1 MQYGDD
7 LGSAMDASGTGA
19 GLALALAGVLGNAR
33 AAVRERGMGAANALM
48 GALGPHALA
57 GPVFAEPTLLH
68 ARNWRLREGVLRL
81 YAAQVLAFGEGAAPA
96 GDALT
101 HAAASALTEA
111 APEMRR
117 AAADAL
123 ACLALSFAWSAA
135 AAASGRRGGVS
146 SSSSAAA
153 APGERE
159 RAAGLTRVL
168 SILGQATDKGLPLRA
183 VHMTAVRERHA
194 ALAAAMDGGG
204 SGAAAGSHDD
214 DGARHEDDD
223 AGHDGATGVAARR
236 GVSASTGAGASAGG
250 AGRGAAA
257 AGAASLGDTQRS
269 TASAASAGSGGS
281 GGGGGSRPATGTLR
295 LKVPG
300 PDGSAPPSLAS
311 SSGFSAASGGGSRAP
326 TPSAASSASGGAFAG
341 AGIVYA
347 PTWDEAASDAAVNSL
362 CELHASPLWRCGVVG
377 FPPAEVGAVRP
388 VAVTS
393 GKELAKVM
401 DGILSVCATTTSDWN
416 ERSKALDRLRGLVAG
431 GPANPTPSV
440 DGFAGQVA
448 RARDALCTQVQE
460 LRSSLAKQACLA
472 VAELSATLGGV
483 VAAASG
489 APGMSGS
496 SGSVPPPS
504 PAAAAA
510 AAAALDSLI
519 EPLVE
524 VLTRLTSVSIAVI
537 SSSAD
542 AAVRSLLHNARAGC
556 HRALPKLTAVC
567 RGKSSTT
574 RAHAAFYLLQALRGW
589 PRACLERHA
598 DELAGTVL
606 ALLRDAD
613 PNARAAARHAAW
625 SLCAALPGRRDSL
638 LSSLDA
644 RTQRSLVAEEARTA
658 ALEAAAEHVCTPVVT
673 LPPIC
678 MAAASDGA
686 SPVGYSAGSSSG
698 SGSGFYGGMGGAG
711 SAGGF
716 GPGAAASRPA
726 SALAPAAAAGPGTGT
741 GRSAA
746 AGSSAGG
753 GGSGGLPPS
762 GAGMGYG
769 HGHGSAYGSAPSS
782 TAGSPTGAGHGH
794 GNGSAS
800 SSGRP
805 LSAPVLAAAGS
816 AATYGAGPAGAATAA
831 TTAAHR
837 TASAAPAPSGSGM
850 SAAAVA
856 AGTGA
861 GMGIAA
867 GGVRG
872 AVGAAHTHTSAASA
886 ASAASSAATGTT
898 IGSAGDT
905 YGAYGAHA
913 GYRSGSAAPTM
924 PASGPCGPAA
934 ASHHHDEDFDDGG
947 FVPPQLLSSP
957 TPAGIGALVS
967 RALTLAQAGSTAAA
981 AAYAASGAG
990 TGHGHPLRVALA
1002 DLHASLVACRAIDA
1016 RSAARAYADRLPS
1029 AAAGGLR
1036 AVIPAPVRE
1045 EFGRANPGTQPLIC
1059 DGYLAAPAALA
1070 FASQLLAPVDSA
1082 AGTGAGSSGGGTVR
1096 LPASPSPLLRLLLA
1110 CLRHPHELVQL
1121 DGLALAFATL
1131 DACADVGGALSDALT
1146 DIMLPWGAPSGS
1158 GTASGAAASAAAAA
1172 AFGPEA
1178 LALALDHG
1186 AAVVRLFTVKVQSA
1200 SHAAGHTAGAPT
1212 PTTSRLVSVAPVY
1225 ARLMLLQTAGPLAGI
1240 DPAGGAASA
1249 SAAAAASS
1257 PAGTS
1262 SGGSGPVVPLPPPF
1276 LDLLQWVIA
1285 LSAVGG
1291 SDALRAAA
1299 RRVIAA
1305 LRRAFPLPVLLPAVV
1320 ACMSRPLTG
1329 AGAAGSSGAASA
1341 ASAGGAG
1348 GAGSAA
1354 GGDGAAEAASART
1367 SRTHAACL
1375 MLTLSLLGDAGGATW
1390 LLAPSHAAALARLLS
1405 RAAAIAM
1412 SPTPAPTHLAA
1423 AGAGG
1428 SDATGAGASAPHP
1441 DMTQY
1446 AEGALR
1452 LLAGSDPARV
1462 GAAVATLR
1470 PEERSLWTRLA
1481 SAAGIP
1487 LPIPAPAPAAPA
1499 AAVPV
1504 TGAVSMRPPPAVPT
1518 ASSAYSSAA
1527 AAGAAASATPA
1538 AVAAAGGAVANSGP
1552 LAFPMSRPSL
1562 ELVRE
1567 ALASGEHERVTRALH
1582 YLGRQVDVIP
1592 AAAATASAAGAAATA
1607 SGADAAG
1614 GAPMLPLALPPVPAA
1629 HADDAAFLSLV
1640 ERTGAAVLAVAEA
1653 AAGLRPLASVAAGGP
1668 AGLSLPGRPSSA
1680 ASAAAVDPSLLST
1693 SLSVLRKLFRN
1704 AAAYM
1709 LPCLGGALTSLLACA
1724 AAVSREELVV
1734 VERTLEEAAER
1745 MPAAATLSHLVAAAC
1760 TVHIPPPLPPA
1771 SATPAAGDAGAA
1783 SAAAAANAAGGVAVA
1798 CFRALA
1804 RLAPRMPAHLLLDE
1818 CARGRLMAAVQAGFG
1833 SGASD
1838 VRRAV
1843 LTLLVALTLHLR
1855 SAFARYADAY
1865 LTPAQSKLV
1874 AVYVDK
1880 ALAAQA
1886 AAAHVAGAR

>member
-1 MQYGDD
+1 MRSFDCIIEEVPLHPHHPLHALPYDALQYADD
-7 LGSAMDASGTGA
+7 LGGAMDASGSGA
-19 GLALALAGVLGNAR
+19 GLSLALAGVLGNAR

-101 HAAASALTEA
+101 HAAATALTEA

-135 AAASGRRGGVS
+135 AAVAGGSRGR
-146 SSSSAAA
+146 SAASSTGA
-153 APGERE
+153 VPTDRD

-168 SILGQATDKGLPLRA
+168 GILAQSADKGLQLRA
-183 VHMTAVRERHA
+183 VHTTAVRERHA
-194 ALAAAMDGGG
+194 ALAASLDGAGG
-204 SGAAAGSHDD
+204 AGGSHDD
-214 DGARHEDDD
+214 AAGIDDD
-223 AGHDGATGVAARR
+223 HHDDGHDGATGVAGGR
-236 GVSASTGAGASAGG
+236 GVSAGG
-250 AGRGAAA
+250 AGRA
-257 AGAASLGDTQRS
+257 AGGGGGGGGAGLGDTHRS

-281 GGGGGSRPATGTLR
+281 GSGGGGSRPTTGKLH

-300 PDGSAPPSLAS
+300 PDGSAPPSSSLAS
-311 SSGFSAASGGGSRAP
+311 SSGFSAASGSAAGSRAP
-326 TPSAASSASGGAFAG
+326 TPSAASSGSGLFPAVGT
-341 AGIVYA
+341 VYA
-347 PTWDEAASDAAVNSL
+347 PSWDEAAADAAVNSL

-388 VAVTS
+388 VAVAS
-393 GKELAKVM
+393 GRELAKVM
-401 DGILSVCATTTSDWN
+401 DGILAVCATTTSDWN

-489 APGMSGS
+489 AVGMAGS
-496 SGSVPPPS
+496 APLPS

-510 AAAALDSLI
+510 AAATLDSLI

-556 HRALPKLTAVC
+556 HRALPKLAAVC
-567 RGKSSTT
+567 RGKSSST

-598 DELAGTVL
+598 DELAATVL

-613 PNARAAARHAAW
+613 PNARVAARHAAW
-625 SLCAALPGRRDSL
+625 SLCAALPGRRDAL

-658 ALEAAAEHVCTPVVT
+658 ALEAAAEHVCTAVVV
-673 LPPIC
+673 LPPIV
-678 MAAASDGA
+678 MSVSPGGGGGPSGGFVGLSDGA
-686 SPVGYSAGSSSG
+686 SSASPASYSSG
-698 SGSGFYGGMGGAG
+698 SGAGSGFYGG
-711 SAGGF
+711 SAAAVA
-716 GPGAAASRPA
+716 GPGAAARPA
-726 SALAPAAAAGPGTGT
+726 SALGAV
-741 GRSAA
+741 A
-746 AGSSAGG
+746 AGSGRPGASGGAGG
-753 GGSGGLPPS
+753 GGLPPS
-762 GAGMGYG
+762 GASSAAGGGGGGGGYG
-769 HGHGSAYGSAPSS
+769 SGYSSVASSAA
-782 TAGSPTGAGHGH
+782 TSPTGAGAG
-794 GNGSAS
+794 
-800 SSGRP
+800 GRP

-816 AATYGAGPAGAATAA
+816 AATYGAPNGSAAPSAAPRAATAA
-831 TTAAHR
+831 AG
-837 TASAAPAPSGSGM
+837 SISSG
-850 SAAAVA
+850 A
-856 AGTGA
+856 AG
-861 GMGIAA
+861 GIAA

-872 AVGAAHTHTSAASA
+872 AAVHSSVASSGSAGTGTTVASAGSGDGGHGSYGHHRSASA
-886 ASAASSAATGTT
+886 ATAPSAA
-898 IGSAGDT
+898 
-905 YGAYGAHA
+905 
-913 GYRSGSAAPTM
+913 R
-924 PASGPCGPAA
+924 
-934 ASHHHDEDFDDGG
+934 HDERHDDGGFDHDDGG

-967 RALTLAQAGSTAAA
+967 RALTLAHATGAAA
-981 AAYAASGAG
+981 AAAASSAYPVS
-990 TGHGHPLRVALA
+990 GHGHPLRMALA
-1002 DLHASLVACRAIDA
+1002 DLHASLVACRALDA

-1036 AVIPAPVRE
+1036 AVIPAAVRE

-1070 FASQLLAPVDSA
+1070 FASQLLAPADAGAASA
-1082 AGTGAGSSGGGTVR
+1082 GGAVR
-1096 LPASPSPLLRLLLA
+1096 LPASPSPLLRLLLS

-1146 DIMLPWGAPSGS
+1146 DIMLPWGAPPGAA
-1158 GTASGAAASAAAAA
+1158 GGGGAAASAAAAA

-1186 AAVVRLFTVKVQSA
+1186 AAVVRLFTVKVQSQA
-1200 SHAAGHTAGAPT
+1200 APT
-1212 PTTSRLVSVAPVY
+1212 PAAAAPASRLVSVAPVY

-1249 SAAAAASS
+1249 GGSPTAAAGSA
-1257 PAGTS
+1257 
-1262 SGGSGPVVPLPPPF
+1262 GSGPVVPLPSPF
-1276 LDLLQWVIA
+1276 LDVLQWVIA

-1305 LRRAFPLPVLLPAVV
+1305 LRRAYPLPVLLPAVV
-1320 ACMSRPLTG
+1320 ACMGRPLTG
-1329 AGAAGSSGAASA
+1329 AAAAGTGAGAAA
-1341 ASAGGAG
+1341 
-1348 GAGSAA
+1348 
-1354 GGDGAAEAASART
+1354 DGAAEAASART
-1367 SRTHAACL
+1367 ARTHAACL
-1375 MLTLSLLGDAGGATW
+1375 MLTLSLLGDAGGASW
-1390 LLAPSHAAALARLLS
+1390 LLAPSHAPALARLLS
-1405 RAAAIAM
+1405 RAAAIAA
-1412 SPTPAPTHLAA
+1412 SPMPAPAHLSAA
-1423 AGAGG
+1423 AGGDGSGSGG
-1428 SDATGAGASAPHP
+1428 GAGAPHP

-1462 GAAVATLR
+1462 GAAVASLR
-1470 PEERSLWTRLA
+1470 PEERTLWARIA
-1481 SAAGIP
+1481 AGAGIP
-1487 LPIPAPAPAAPA
+1487 LHVPAPAPVAAVTAMPAAAPA
-1499 AAVPV
+1499 PSAV
-1504 TGAVSMRPPPAVPT
+1504 AVAMRPPPAVPSAA
-1518 ASSAYSSAA
+1518 ASAAPASAAAPTSASAA
-1527 AAGAAASATPA
+1527 AAGPL
-1538 AVAAAGGAVANSGP
+1538 P

-1592 AAAATASAAGAAATA
+1592 ASAAASSGTA
-1607 SGADAAG
+1607 AD

-1629 HADDAAFLSLV
+1629 HAEDAAFLSLV

-1668 AGLSLPGRPSSA
+1668 AGISSFPVRPASGSASSSGA
-1680 ASAAAVDPSLLST
+1680 GAAADASLLST

-1760 TVHIPPPLPPA
+1760 TVHIPPPLPA
-1771 SATPAAGDAGAA
+1771 ATAGAA
-1783 SAAAAANAAGGVAVA
+1783 PADASGAPAAAAAAAANAAGGVAVA

-1865 LTPAQSKLV
+1865 LSPAQSKLV

-1886 AAAHVAGAR
+1886 AAAHVAGGAGAR